1 MLRSKTRWQVAE
13 PDPVICSKLT
23 DQLEIHPTVAKMLV
37 RRGLTELN
45 QVKNFLNPKL
55 EALHDPFLLD
65 GMKEAIER
73 IQSAIQRR
81 EKILI
86 YGDYDADGVS
96 STSLLMHVFRSLHAD
111 VDYYIPNRFR
121 EGYGINKEALHLAKE
136 RGFQLIISVD
146 TGISAVEEAQIARE
160 LGLDLIITDHHEP
173 PELLPEALAVINPKK
188 PGCPYPCKILAGVG
202 VAFKLATALLGRIP
216 EELLEIVA
224 LGTIADLVPLLDE
237 NRIFATYGLK
247 KMSQRKHVG
256 ITALLEV
263 SGVDDVVTA
272 GHVGFSLGPRINASG
287 RLDSA
292 NQAVELLLCEDQ
304 EVAKQIADELDRM
317 NRERQQLVEEM
328 ALEAIAEVEA
338 QPDLHQHVI
347 VVAKPNWNV
356 GVIGIV
362 ASRLVEKYYR
372 PVIVLG
378 IDEDKGIVKGS
389 ARSIAG
395 FDLYKALT
403 ECKEYLPHYGGH
415 YMAAGMT
422 LLIEHLPLLHAKL
435 SQLAQE
441 WLKPEDYIPLTI
453 AEERLVIDQIDVA
466 FIEQLQALAPYGIG
480 NPTPL
485 FIITNSLINRMQC
498 IGQQNNH
505 LKLQLEANGK
515 SLGAIGFRLAELAK
529 EIAPQAKLELLGELQ
544 MNEWNGKRSPQM
556 VFRDL
561 SIPSMQVFDWRS
573 NRVRI
578 EDLETLQDEI
588 SIYICSEA
596 ASEREWL
603 MNKSKDHIFF
613 WERIE
618 DNEWMRNISLK
629 KHLVLVDPPPTL
641 NHLQRKM
648 KYLGQIERIYLLFG
662 DADFDDLL
670 VKAPAKGEF
679 AHTYRLLRRSKGP
692 ISITKHF
699 TSLLKATGLKKR
711 SLSFII
717 QVFEELEF
725 IKIEQGFIHV
735 DPTPIK
741 KSLTESKH
749 YQQQLAREEVL
760 QTLVYSSYREL
771 CQYLYSQIPA
781 TGN

>member
-1 MLRSKTRWQVAE
+1 MAAS
-13 PDPVICSKLT
+13 DPVICSNLI
-23 DQLEIHPTVAKMLV
+23 DQLGIHPTVAKMLV
-37 RRGLTELN
+37 RRGLTEPN
-45 QVKNFLNPKL
+45 QARSFLNPKL
-55 EALHDPFLLD
+55 EDLHDPFLLD
-65 GMKEAIER
+65 GMKEAVER
-73 IQSAIQRR
+73 IQFAIQHN

-96 STSLLMHVFRSLHAD
+96 STSLLMYVFRWLQAD

-136 RGFQLIISVD
+136 RGFQLVVSVD
-146 TGISAVEEAQIARE
+146 TGISAVEEAQVAKE

-173 PELLPEALAVINPKK
+173 PEHLPEALAVINPKK
-188 PGCPYPCKILAGVG
+188 PGCPYPCKLLAGVG
-202 VAFKLATALLGRIP
+202 VAFKLATALLARVP

-247 KMSQRKHVG
+247 KMSQRKQIG
-256 ITALLEV
+256 ITSLLEV
-263 SGVDDVVTA
+263 SGVDDVVSA

-292 NQAVELLLCEDQ
+292 NQAVELLLCEDL
-304 EVAKQIADELDRM
+304 EEAKQIAEELNSM
-317 NRERQQLVEEM
+317 NRERQHLVEEM
-328 ALEAIAEVEA
+328 TLEAIAEVEA
-338 QPDLHQHVI
+338 QPDLYQHVI

-378 IDEDKGIVKGS
+378 IDEDKGIAKGS

-422 LLIEHLPLLHAKL
+422 LPIENLPLFRSKL

-441 WLKPEDYIPLTI
+441 WLKPEDYIPLTM
-453 AEERLVIDQIDVA
+453 AEERLVIDQIDVS
-466 FIEQLQALAPYGIG
+466 FIDQLQALAPYGVG

-485 FIITNSLINRMQC
+485 FIIENSQVARMQS
-498 IGQQNNH
+498 IGRENNH

-515 SLGAIGFRLAELAK
+515 SLGAIGFRLADLAK
-529 EIAPQAKLELLGELQ
+529 EIAPQADLEILGELQ

-556 VFRDL
+556 VFRDI

-573 NRVRI
+573 NRIRI
-578 EDLETLQDEI
+578 EDIETLQDEV
-588 SIYICSEA
+588 SIYMCSEKA
-596 ASEREWL
+596 RERDWL
-603 MNKSKDHIFF
+603 MQKSKDQVIF

-618 DNEWMRNISLK
+618 DNEWAERVLLK
-629 KHLVLVDPPPTL
+629 KHMVIVDPPPTL
-641 NHLQRKM
+641 NHLKQGIQQW
-648 KYLGQIERIYLLFG
+648 GQIERIYLLFG

-670 VKAPAKGEF
+670 VKAPSKENF
-679 AHTYRLLRRSKGP
+679 AHTYRVLQRGKGP
-692 ISITKHF
+692 ISISKHF
-699 TSLLKATGLKKR
+699 TSLSRATGLKKR

-725 IKIEQGFIHV
+725 IKIEQGFIHIN
-735 DPTPIK
+735 PTPERK
-741 KSLTESKH
+741 PLTESKF
-749 YQQQLAREEVL
+749 YQAQLAREEVL

-771 CQYLYSQIPA
+771 CQYLHSQLPVI
-781 TGN
+781 GN